1 MARLVEHRTGGST
14 ATRQSTPRVE
24 PLNHFEGI
32 PVLSEFARPLP
43 NLLGKRPASIG
54 ESFRQIAKALA
65 KSKRTG
71 AIQFTLREGRKT
83 RRWSLT
89 MTGRGCTVAERA
101 TERPD
106 LEILADAKLWADIAT
121 GVLAPLEAFGLGKLR
136 VRGRIELARLMARR
150 LRR

>member
-1 MARLVEHRTGGST
+1 M
-14 ATRQSTPRVE
+14 
-24 PLNHFEGI
+24 
-32 PVLSEFARPLP
+32 LSEFATPLP
-43 NLLGKRPASIG
+43 NLLRKRPASIG
-54 ESFRQIAKALA
+54 ESFMHIAKALA

-89 MTGRGCTVAERA
+89 MTASGCTVAERA

-106 LEILADAKLWADIAT
+106 LEILTDAKSWAEIAT
-121 GVLAPLEAFGLGKLR
+121 GALAPLEAFGLGKLR
-136 VRGRIELARLMARR
+136 VRGSIELARLMTRR